1 MGQCAN
7 DQITVCQGQQIT
19 LNDLFQNVVGNATI
33 TGFKRAVRDN
43 NNVITNNDCT
53 NLSNS
58 ASFPGDGGG
67 QVSWTSTSTAITVH
81 PNTFSTGGLNNFDI
95 IVCGSD
101 NNGVIGPCLL
111 NVTVLDSA
119 SAQCANVGGNC
130 LNPTLSAG
138 TLVPSDFQSGATSF
152 TSNLANIVSGQTGIQ
167 VNSVTTTAINVSCLG
182 STSGTINVVMQ
193 DGTTCP
199 ATISCG
205 TVTGNCLG
213 QAVNAGTL
221 SPSDFQAGATSFTGN
236 PSDIVQGQ
244 TGIQVNSVTSTSI
257 NISCTGITNGSI
269 TVRMQDGTDCTAVVN
284 CGTVGGG
291 CLGNTINAQNGVLTT
306 ILPSDIHG
314 SQSAF
319 ASPAVVAPTS
329 LSCVQVMND
338 QTDLVRI
345 MCNGTCT
352 DASITFEMANGDTCT
367 VPINCQGTTVSN
379 LACGSGTQN
388 VALGGSIP
396 SNQLATGGTQPYT
409 ITGFNDP
416 SGNLNSN
423 GTQITTSASATAG
436 SYPVTY
442 FISDSNGGS
451 VNCSATVTITGT
463 TNSCV
468 NSTSTVS
475 LALASITANQST
487 VIIANVNPT
496 GAAYSVVVKSPNG
509 GESLATQTTANNWTW
524 SPPSGCVDGAY
535 TVCLRSAGCPD
546 VIPTNSNTIL
556 VSGCTTTACSS
567 DVVITFSAAI
577 AGTTMT
583 ATATGCDC
591 AGCAFGGWTSLP
603 AGASTNGNVAS
614 YFIPEGTAD
623 GTNLSFA
630 AECCGCS

>member
-1 MGQCAN
+1 MGQCAVTS
-7 DQITVCQGQQIT
+7 ISVCQGGQLT
-19 LNDLFQNVVGNATI
+19 VGDLFQNIVGNATI
-33 TGFKRAVRDN
+33 TGFKRASYSSPGN
-43 NNVITNNDCT
+43 PNNVNCNN
-53 NLSNS
+53 LVNS
-58 ASFPGDGGG
+58 AAFPVQGGG
-67 QVSWTSTSTAITVH
+67 QSNWTSTSSAINIASDTL
-81 PNTFSTGGLNNFDI
+81 STGGLNNYDI

-101 NNGVIGPCLL
+101 GDGVIGPCLL

-119 SAQCANVGGNC
+119 SAQCTNVGGNC

-152 TSNLANIVSGQTGIQ
+152 TSTLSNIVNGQTGIQ

-182 STSGTINVVMQ
+182 STNGTIDVVMQ
-193 DGTTCP
+193 DGTTCS

-236 PSDIVQGQ
+236 PSEIVQGQ

-257 NISCTGITNGSI
+257 NISCTGTTNGSI

-345 MCNGTCT
+345 VCNGTCT

-451 VNCSATVTITGT
+451 VNCSTTITITGT
-463 TNSCV
+463 TTGCV
-468 NSTSTVS
+468 NNTSTVS
-475 LALASITANQST
+475 LALASITADQST
-487 VIIANVNPT
+487 VIIANVNPAGT
-496 GAAYSVVVKSPNG
+496 AYSVVVKSPNG

-535 TVCLRSAGCPD
+535 TVCLRSPGCPD
-546 VIPTNSNTIL
+546 VIPTNSSTIL

-567 DVVITFSAAI
+567 DVVITFSAAT

-591 AGCAFGGWTSLP
+591 AGCTFGGWTSLP
-603 AGASTNGNVAS
+603 AGATTSGNVAS
-614 YFIPEGTAD
+614 YFIPAGTAN
-623 GTNLSFA
+623 GTNLNFS
-630 AECCGCS
+630 AECCGCN